1 MANYNI
7 IFDIEKNLECLYY
20 NSLTHEELLHNNFHL
35 WDKCTPKPIGTFLLD
50 FMNTQFEKE
59 NMFNRFVL
67 KYCFADLFSRYVVES
82 QVDTKKYYDNDNY
95 LSIKEKDLPPLLKKL
110 YKSFSDDLV
119 YNRDLFIRITTKVI
133 FTEEDEKELQMLSK
147 FKSEEEKKNS
157 EEEIYNELKEN
168 LSSLFSYDND
178 LKSLSSE
185 IEDLRLDF
193 TMDDFFI
200 YTSDNTLSKTIPY
213 SFKSNDYLCIL
224 FISFKQLINSNK
236 CFIKKCANCNN
247 FFIPKTLRDTKYCD
261 RIFKG
266 NKTCK
271 QIGRDISYKEN
282 LAKDPLLKA
291 YRSRYQTLSK
301 QASERDHLEM
311 YEYFKKEGP
320 SMRKKFVNA
329 EITAEQFQDWID
341 STKVRKK

>member
-7 IFDIEKNLECLYY
+7 LFDSDKNIECFYY
-20 NSLTHEELLHNNFHL
+20 HSLTHEALLHDDFHL
-35 WDKCTPKPIGTFLLD
+35 MSECKSKSIGNFLLE
-50 FMNTQFEKE
+50 FMNTKFEE
-59 NMFNRFVL
+59 NNSFNRFIL
-67 KYCFADLFSRYVVES
+67 KYCFIDLFNKYTQKSNLNLS
-82 QVDTKKYYDNDNY
+82 KYYDKNNY
-95 LSIKEKDLPPLLKKL
+95 ISIKEKDLSSLLKKF
-110 YKSFSDDLV
+110 YKEFSDDFI
-119 YNRDLFIRITTKVI
+119 YNRDLFIRLTSKII
-133 FTEEDEKELQMLSK
+133 LDEKDEQELNLLTKSK
-147 FKSEEEKKNS
+147 AKNES
-157 EEEIYNELKEN
+157 NNKENDIYNELKEKI
-168 LSSLFSYDND
+168 SSLFSYDDD
-178 LKSLSSE
+178 LNLLSSE

-193 TMDDFFI
+193 VMDDFFP
-200 YTSDNTLSKTIPY
+200 YNKNGTLSKSIPY

-224 FISFKQLINSNK
+224 FITFKELININK
-236 CFIKKCANCNN
+236 CFIKRCANCNK

-301 QASERDHLEM
+301 QASEREKHEM

-320 SMRKKFVNA
+320 AMRKKFING
-329 EITAEQFQDWID
+329 EITSEEFQNWID